1 MVVAKKIEKGKKKNK
16 GVGKEVGRKG
26 MV

>member
-1 MVVAKKIEKGKKKNK
+1 MVVAKKIERGRKKNK
-16 GVGKEVGRKG
+16 GGGKEVGRKG